1 MSTPTGAG
9 RVAPG
14 TGPGAAWVSEHGAH
28 LMDYA
33 ASHLTPGQ
41 ALSAVV
47 SAMTACGVRP
57 PPEGVSVRGR
67 LLAVLRR
74 DCLAAPGYRERYVPD
89 SGPGMPD
96 DEVIERVWTIV
107 DPLGTEALRLVYRH
121 GLPVEDLPHVLG
133 VPLEDAGRLVTRT
146 QDLIE
151 ILASGLDSLA
161 NRRRTCPELAPLA
174 EAVFPDEEGPLPSTG
189 YGDARAQLLSH
200 MVKCPVCTRPIN
212 IRYTA
217 PQMISNPRLR
227 PLTAKIKRRLVDALS
242 DGVDPSASNL
252 AAPVA
257 VADPRPAPASAPPA
271 AQERAQAQ
279 AQARGQGQG
288 QARTP
293 ARTQEQTQAQG
304 PAPAQGP
311 AQRPAPAPA
320 ETRAQAREPAP
331 APKEKTRPT
340 RQDRSTLPYQPVR
353 PASPSRQDHQNNQ
366 DHAVR
371 QNRTDRRAHP
381 DDGERQGGPDR
392 RDRSRLPYG
401 PALQDRPTLP
411 SLPRMPAQP
420 AGPPS
425 ASPPTPPS
433 VPPSGSPPPAQDT
446 PLYNALLSQA
456 WSRETPARPGDAD
469 FTIPSMPAVP
479 PATGG
484 GANRRASAMRAHSR
498 PEGEEAQER
507 FGPGMRVLEAL
518 AWVGDRIRSTTIK
531 ILIIVVAG
539 AAGTL
544 TGMNLL
550 APAIGVR
557 EPVSSLR
564 SSAAQESAPESMPGE
579 ASGTG
584 NGLSGRVRIPPVV
597 TLDEFGQGSMI
608 LTVTGPSLTWRIS
621 APGLTVHPAGGTS
634 NQGHTEVITLRAHRI
649 RHWCG
654 TPSLVTTPLTVRGPT
669 GSISTTVRWQTC

>member
-133 VPLEDAGRLVTRT
+133 VPPEDAGRLVTRT

-242 DGVDPSASNL
+242 GGVDPSASGL
-252 AAPVA
+252 GTPFAAPVA
-257 VADPRPAPASAPPA
+257 VADPRPAPASA
-271 AQERAQAQ
+271 
-279 AQARGQGQG
+279 
-288 QARTP
+288 
-293 ARTQEQTQAQG
+293 
-304 PAPAQGP
+304 APA
-311 AQRPAPAPA
+311 
-320 ETRAQAREPAP
+320 AQAREPAP
-331 APKEKTRPT
+331 APREKTRPT

-353 PASPSRQDHQNNQ
+353 PASPSRQDHQDQQ
-366 DHAVR
+366 DRPVR
-371 QNRTDRRAHP
+371 QNRADRRDHP
-381 DDGERQGGPDR
+381 DGGERPGGRDR

-411 SLPRMPAQP
+411 SLPRLPAQP

-425 ASPPTPPS
+425 ASPSASPPIPPS
-433 VPPSGSPPPAQDT
+433 VPPSGSPPGSPSPAQDT
-446 PLYNALLSQA
+446 PLYDALLSRA

-469 FTIPSMPAVP
+469 FTVPSMPAIP
-479 PATGG
+479 SAAGG
-484 GANRRASAMRAHSR
+484 PANRRASAARAHAG
-498 PEGEEAQER
+498 PEGEETRER
-507 FGPGMRVLEAL
+507 FGSGVRVLEAL

-531 ILIIVVAG
+531 IMIIVVAG

-557 EPVSSLR
+557 EPTSSLR
-564 SSAAQESAPESMPGE
+564 SSAAQENTPETMPGE

-584 NGLSGRVRIPPVV
+584 GGLSGRLRIPPVV
-597 TLDEFGQGSMI
+597 TLDEFGQGSML

-669 GSISTTVRWQTC
+669 DSISTTVRWQTC